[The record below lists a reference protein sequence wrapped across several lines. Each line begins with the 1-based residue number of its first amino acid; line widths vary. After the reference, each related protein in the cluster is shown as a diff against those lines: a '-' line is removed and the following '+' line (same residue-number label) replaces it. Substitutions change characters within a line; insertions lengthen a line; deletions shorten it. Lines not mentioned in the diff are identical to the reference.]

1 MGRKPIIVLVP
12 GIWAGAGIWTRT
24 VAKLHKHGY
33 QTAVAPLVSPGRP
46 YSATA
51 GGPTVWDDVAAIRK
65 VVSEAVN
72 ANGGSEV
79 IVVMHAGGGIM
90 GSMALKGL
98 TRHSRKK
105 EGLKGGVSKLAYIAA
120 LLWYLGMEWD
130 HFDYSPDRTIV
141 NCHNPRVLLFNDI
154 EDDEE
159 ALRLCNELE
168 PHTGQGYTTGLAKGP
183 TATYFGWMDDGI
195 QSTYLICK
203 RDNLFTKNMQEDM
216 SVQAGCALV
225 EECDA
230 GHMAPYTDPDHTVK
244 FIRMTAGDFVT

>member
-130 HFDYSPDRTIV
+130 HFDYSVSLSSSPGSSASLFADFQSRFSRFPRTARPDY
-141 NCHNPRVLLFNDI
+141 CKLSQSASL
-154 EDDEE
+154 
-159 ALRLCNELE
+159 ALQR
-168 PHTGQGYTTGLAKGP
+168 H
-183 TATYFGWMDDGI
+183 
-195 QSTYLICK
+195 
-203 RDNLFTKNMQEDM
+203 
-216 SVQAGCALV
+216 
-225 EECDA
+225 
-230 GHMAPYTDPDHTVK
+230 
-244 FIRMTAGDFVT
+244 